1 MCRGHCAVLK
11 MIKSC
16 EHQNHYPYGIE
27 RLVLGSAEVKRCILF
42 TDNRESIQA
51 ERRAE
56 SQFVVSDDQRL
67 LLSEDFYTCRTA
79 FCDYRVEI
87 FPHFPTVY
95 TDRSYSLVQT

>member
-11 MIKSC
+11 MIKSG

-56 SQFVVSDDQRL
+56 SQFVVSDDQSL
-67 LLSEDFYTCRTA
+67 LLSE
-79 FCDYRVEI
+79 I
-87 FPHFPTVY
+87 FTPAVQHFATIEWRYSPTSRLCILI
-95 TDRSYSLVQT
+95 DPIA